1 MLTAE
6 ITACCKEL
14 KLSHNIVEMAERVE
28 AGSHQE
34 YLLKLLR
41 SELDHRERQRKDKFL
56 KNAGFYSL
64 KNLDGFRFDEVTLP
78 AAVTPEYLRNCEF
91 INTKTNLV
99 MYGNVG
105 TGKTYLSIALGIEA
119 CKKNIETRFFRTA
132 ALVNRLSEAKNNG
145 TLSVFMKKLSKA
157 ELLICDE
164 WGYVPLDRTGAQLL
178 FEVISECYERNTLII
193 NTNIEFSR
201 WVNVF
206 YDEQMTGAILDR
218 GAAPL
223 PPDFIPRPEQPDA
236 GIQLT
241 AVNQLPG
248 RR

>member
-14 KLSHNIVEMAERVE
+14 KLSHNIVEMAETVR
-28 AGSHQE
+28 ADSHQE

-41 SELDHRERQRKDKFL
+41 SELAHRESQRKEKFL
-56 KNAGFYSL
+56 KNAGFYSF
-64 KNLDGFRFDEVTLP
+64 KTLDGFRFDEVTLP
-78 AAVTPEYLRNCEF
+78 AAVTPDYLRNCDF
-91 INTKTNLV
+91 IKTKTNLV

-119 CKKNIETRFFRTA
+119 CKKGIETKFFRTA
-132 ALVNRLSEAKNNG
+132 ALVNRLSEAKKNG
-145 TLSVFMKKLSKA
+145 TLSVLMKKLSKA

-218 GAAPL
+218 VLHHCHLLLFPGQSNRMREAAL
-223 PPDFIPRPEQPDA
+223 GQ
-236 GIQLT
+236 
-241 AVNQLPG
+241 
-248 RR
+248 

>member
-1 MLTAE
+1 MLSFE
-6 ITACCKEL
+6 IAACCKAL
-14 KLSHNIVEMAERVE
+14 KLGRNIVEMAERVQAE
-28 AGSHQE
+28 SHQE
-34 YLLKLLR
+34 YLLKLLQ
-41 SELDHRERQRKDKFL
+41 SELEHRESLRKDKFL

-64 KNLDGFRFDEVTLP
+64 KTLDGFRFDEVTLP
-78 AAVTPEYLRNCEF
+78 AAVSQEYLRNCEF

-105 TGKTYLSIALGIEA
+105 TGKTYLSIALGVEA
-119 CKKNIETRFFRTA
+119 CKKGIETRFFRTA
-132 ALVNRLSEAKNNG
+132 ALVNRLSEAKKSGN
-145 TLSVFMKKLSKA
+145 LSAFMKQLAKA

-178 FEVISECYERNTLII
+178 FEVISECYERKTLII

-218 GAAPL
+218 VL
-223 PPDFIPRPEQPDA
+223 HHCHLLLF
-236 GIQLT
+236 
-241 AVNQLPG
+241 PG
-248 RR
+248 QSNRIRESGLKQ